1 MRITKPRVKARSK
14 TLAFLYRRNFMEAV
28 IKELQSDVKK
38 AVSTAYEAKEE
49 ALKNK
54 QEVELIKAKV
64 DDSREDIKEI
74 KSFQNKLMF
83 AILSTMATG
92 ILTLVTL
99 IINLLSKR

>member
-1 MRITKPRVKARSK
+1 
-14 TLAFLYRRNFMEAV
+14 MEAV

-64 DDSREDIKEI
+64 DDSREDIKDI
-74 KSFQNKLMF
+74 KNLQNKLMF
-83 AILSTMATG
+83 TILTTMATS

-99 IINLLSKR
+99 IVNLLMKR